1 MARKAKLNPALSTL
15 YNAPDVRENRRLRG
29 GIAEV
34 DPSEIDTDGRLED
47 RLALEVE
54 DLKQSIEKNGQR
66 VPILLRPVGERYAL
80 IYGRRRLEA
89 CRQLGLKV
97 RAIVTDLD
105 DGQSLRDQLIEN
117 QARRDLSFIERA
129 LVAAALLDGD
139 HLAGNERTN
148 RGVAD
153 ILNLTEAGVSQMLS
167 VVRVVGQPL
176 IQAIGA
182 APGIGRPRWE
192 ELKRA
197 VANGQADDLLD
208 AAAQVDTLGLSGSE
222 ASDTV
227 FLAVLGVAQE
237 RSGGDTASP
246 APPREKRPDA
256 RQVIKGV
263 GTAQVKTSAK
273 RLTLDLRAEDKNFI
287 GWLEANAPAL
297 LSELHGRW
305 TRSLEE
311 TTTER
316 EH

>member
-15 YNAPDVRENRRLRG
+15 YNAPDVRESRRLRG

-47 RLALEVE
+47 RLALDVS
-54 DLKQSIEKNGQR
+54 DLADSIRANGQR

-105 DGQSLRDQLIEN
+105 DDQALRDQLIEN

-129 LVAAALLDGD
+129 LVAHALLEGD
-139 HLAGNERTN
+139 HLGEGERTS
-148 RGVAD
+148 RAVAEV
-153 ILNLTEAGVSQMLS
+153 LNLTEAGVSQMLG
-167 VVRVVGQPL
+167 VVRAVGGPL
-176 IQAIGA
+176 IQAIGP

-197 VANGQADDLLD
+197 VAEGSDDLTEV
-208 AAAQVDTLGLSGSE
+208 AARVDVAGLTLAE
-222 ASDTV
+222 ASDRV
-227 FLAVLGVAQE
+227 FLAVLQAA
-237 RSGGDTASP
+237 TASP
-246 APPREKRPDA
+246 ALPRTPA
-256 RQVIKGV
+256 GQVIDGV
-263 GTAQVKTSAK
+263 GTAQVKRRAK
-273 RLTLDLRAEDKNFI
+273 RLVLDLRADDKDFA

-297 LSELHGRW
+297 LAEWHGRW
-305 TRSLEE
+305 TRSKDE
-311 TTTER
+311 TSNER